1 MALEPTLLYPQ
12 DPFTYGFNK
21 DHYNYNLLTDS
32 EANFDYT
39 NFNLQNEEQ
48 GFVSTFLKNQQTEN
62 YPYENWS
69 NNCPSLDS
77 SISTRSRSKK
87 RRVKTSKNKE
97 EIENQRMTHIAVERN
112 RRKQMNEYLSVL
124 RSLMPE
130 SYVQRGDQ
138 ASIIGG
144 AINFVKKLEQK
155 LQFLG
160 VQKQKEGKFD
170 TIVENKNKPFSE
182 FFTFPQYS
190 TSDGVCESS
199 ETKMGGEVQSRNIAD
214 IEVTMVESHANL
226 KIRTKKRPKQ
236 LLKMVSSLHGLC
248 LTILHLNVTTADEFV
263 FYSLSVKVE
272 DDCKLG
278 SVDEIAAAIYQILE
292 KFEKLQVIE
301 GVYKN
306 FVIKFVIL
314 SS

>member
-1 MALEPTLLYPQ
+1 MCLPEENRERERSMALEPTLLYPQ

-130 SYVQRGDQ
+130 SYVQR
-138 ASIIGG
+138 
-144 AINFVKKLEQK
+144 V
-155 LQFLG
+155 
-160 VQKQKEGKFD
+160 
-170 TIVENKNKPFSE
+170 
-182 FFTFPQYS
+182 
-190 TSDGVCESS
+190 
-199 ETKMGGEVQSRNIAD
+199 
-214 IEVTMVESHANL
+214 
-226 KIRTKKRPKQ
+226 
-236 LLKMVSSLHGLC
+236 LL
-248 LTILHLNVTTADEFV
+248 
-263 FYSLSVKVE
+263 
-272 DDCKLG
+272 
-278 SVDEIAAAIYQILE
+278 
-292 KFEKLQVIE
+292 
-301 GVYKN
+301 
-306 FVIKFVIL
+306 
-314 SS
+314 

>member
-39 NFNLQNEEQ
+39 NFNLDNEEH

-62 YPYENWS
+62 YPYGNWS
-69 NNCPSLDS
+69 NNCSSSSPPPPQSLLPQMDEVEVSNPSLDS

-130 SYVQRGDQ
+130 SYVQRVLTLV
-138 ASIIGG
+138 ITLNYVI
-144 AINFVKKLEQK
+144 
-155 LQFLG
+155 
-160 VQKQKEGKFD
+160 
-170 TIVENKNKPFSE
+170 FSN
-182 FFTFPQYS
+182 Y
-190 TSDGVCESS
+190 
-199 ETKMGGEVQSRNIAD
+199 
-214 IEVTMVESHANL
+214 
-226 KIRTKKRPKQ
+226 
-236 LLKMVSSLHGLC
+236 
-248 LTILHLNVTTADEFV
+248 
-263 FYSLSVKVE
+263 
-272 DDCKLG
+272 
-278 SVDEIAAAIYQILE
+278 
-292 KFEKLQVIE
+292 
-301 GVYKN
+301 
-306 FVIKFVIL
+306 
-314 SS
+314 